1 MEQNINRIID
11 KSHFKSF
18 NKVYPIIQ
26 EQYPDITA
34 DEVQNILKKRSKDPY
49 RMEKKMKPYQV
60 KIFSQSPD
68 TWFHDLF
75 DNTNEGDPRYFHI
88 FIGTNSRYAVVK
100 PLADKNANS
109 VLRTI
114 TEFVEEFDPV
124 KLTSDEE
131 AAFKS
136 ERVCAYLESK
146 DILVMFIEDSN
157 HTSLGIIDRFIRTL
171 RDMNTAHETSKSQSH
186 DVKYRVFT
194 EARMKKLVNIYNNT
208 YHNSIHCT
216 PKEMHENFGLER
228 DYILECLKRREKQK
242 ERISDFEMKVGD
254 WVRYV
259 LPRHNGK
266 TKKRYRLSKEKYR
279 IEERVGNMY
288 TIIANDGTILTRPRH
303 KLVLAGDREKFAQ
316 TFPGRNTGVVTEII
330 SKVGNKYRVKFTVP
344 GGDGRSPE

>member
-1 MEQNINRIID
+1 MEANINLIID
-11 KSHFKSF
+11 KSHFKPF
-18 NKVYPIIQ
+18 NKVYPLIK

-34 DEVQNILKKRSKDPY
+34 DEVQNILKKRSRDPY

-75 DNTNEGDPRYFHI
+75 DNTAEGNPRYFHI
-88 FIGTNSRYAVVK
+88 LFGTNSRYAVVK
-100 PLADKNANS
+100 PLPDKNTNS

-131 AAFKS
+131 PAFKS

-146 DILVMFIEDSN
+146 DILVMFIEDNN
-157 HTSLGIIDRFIRTL
+157 HTSLGIIDRFIRTI
-171 RDMNTAHETSKSQSH
+171 RDMSTPHESSKSQSH

-194 EARMKKLVNIYNNT
+194 EARMNKLVNIYNNT

-216 PKEMHENFGLER
+216 PKEMRDNFDLER
-228 DYILECLKRREKQK
+228 DYILECLKRRQKQK
-242 ERISDFEMKVGD
+242 ERINDFELKVGD
-254 WVRYV
+254 WVRYI
-259 LPRHNGK
+259 LPRHGTVL

-288 TIIANDGTILTRPRH
+288 TMIANDGSVLT
-303 KLVLAGDREKFAQ
+303 
-316 TFPGRNTGVVTEII
+316 
-330 SKVGNKYRVKFTVP
+330 
-344 GGDGRSPE
+344 